1 MAHYVIGDVQGC
13 YIELQ
18 ALVKKINFNPNEDK
32 IIFAGDLVNR
42 GNQSLEV
49 MEFCMKYKGSV
60 KAVLGNHDFYLLYLI
75 EHQKKNKSLKKVLD
89 SKNIRKYHSWLKK
102 LPLLLEIK
110 IKETKET
117 FWISHAG
124 IPYIWDIRMAKKLS
138 KEIQTGMKD
147 DSFKILK
154 NMWGDTP
161 KRWNSDLKGYKRY
174 RTVINYF
181 TRMRFLG
188 KDGSLKLK
196 AKKNKAD
203 EKHIPWFNQTIK
215 NLKKNQY
222 IIFGHWAALEGKT
235 ELANII
241 GVDTGCVWGNKL
253 TAIRLED
260 KKLFQVKKHENL

>member
-13 YIELQ
+13 YSELQ
-18 ALVKKINFNPNEDK
+18 ALVKKIKFNPNKDK

-42 GNQSLEV
+42 GHQSLEV
-49 MEFCMKYKGSV
+49 MDFCMRHKGSI

-89 SKNIRKYHSWLKK
+89 SKNIQKYHSWLKK

-147 DSFKILK
+147 DSFKILE
-154 NMWGDTP
+154 NIWGDTP
-161 KRWNSDLKGYKRY
+161 KIWNSDLKGYKRS
-174 RTVINYF
+174 RTIINYF

-203 EKHIPWFNQTIK
+203 EMHIPWFNQTIK
-215 NLKKNQY
+215 NLKENQY

-235 ELANII
+235 KLTNII

-260 KKLFQVKKHENL
+260 RKLFQVKKA

>member
-13 YIELQ
+13 YSELQ
-18 ALVKKINFNPNEDK
+18 ALVKKIKFNPNKDK

-42 GNQSLEV
+42 GHQSLEV
-49 MEFCMKYKGSV
+49 MEFCMRHKGSI

-89 SKNIRKYHSWLKK
+89 SKNIQKYHSWLKK

-117 FWISHAG
+117 FLISHAG

-147 DSFKILK
+147 DSFKILE
-154 NMWGDTP
+154 NIWGDTP
-161 KRWNSDLKGYKRY
+161 KIWNSDLKGYKRS
-174 RTVINYF
+174 RTNINYF

-203 EKHIPWFNQTIK
+203 EMHVPWFNQTIK
-215 NLKKNQY
+215 NLKENQY

-235 ELANII
+235 KLTNII

-260 KKLFQVKKHENL
+260 RKLFQVKKA

>member
-13 YIELQ
+13 YSELQ
-18 ALVKKINFNPNEDK
+18 ALVKKIKFNPNKDK

-42 GNQSLEV
+42 GHQSLEV
-49 MEFCMKYKGSV
+49 MEFCMRHKGSI

-89 SKNIRKYHSWLKK
+89 SKNIQKYHSWLKK

-154 NMWGDTP
+154 NIWGDTP
-161 KRWNSDLKGYKRY
+161 KIWNSDLKGYKRS
-174 RTVINYF
+174 RTIINYF

-203 EKHIPWFNQTIK
+203 EIHVPWFNQTIK

-235 ELANII
+235 KLTNII

-260 KKLFQVKKHENL
+260 RKLFQVKKA

>member
-13 YIELQ
+13 YSELQ
-18 ALVKKINFNPNEDK
+18 ALVKKIKFNPNKDK

-42 GNQSLEV
+42 GHQSLEV
-49 MEFCMKYKGSV
+49 MEFCMRHKGSI

-89 SKNIRKYHSWLKK
+89 SKNIQKYHSWLKK

-147 DSFKILK
+147 DSFKILE
-154 NMWGDTP
+154 NIWGDTP
-161 KRWNSDLKGYKRY
+161 KIWNSDLKGYKRS
-174 RTVINYF
+174 RTIINYF

-203 EKHIPWFNQTIK
+203 EMHIPWFNQTFK
-215 NLKKNQY
+215 NLKEDQY

-235 ELANII
+235 KLTNII

-260 KKLFQVKKHENL
+260 RKLFQVKKA

>member
-13 YIELQ
+13 YSELQ
-18 ALVKKINFNPNEDK
+18 ALVKKIKFNPNKDK

-42 GNQSLEV
+42 GHQSLEV
-49 MEFCMKYKGSV
+49 MDFCMRYKGSI

-89 SKNIRKYHSWLKK
+89 SKNIQKYHSWLKK

-154 NMWGDTP
+154 NIWGDTP
-161 KRWNSDLKGYKRY
+161 KIWNSDLKGYKRS
-174 RTVINYF
+174 RTIINYF

-203 EKHIPWFNQTIK
+203 EIHVPWFNQTIK
-215 NLKKNQY
+215 NLKENQY

-235 ELANII
+235 KLTNII

-260 KKLFQVKKHENL
+260 RKLFQVKKA

>member
-13 YIELQ
+13 YSELQ
-18 ALVKKINFNPNEDK
+18 ALVKKIKFNPNKDK

-42 GNQSLEV
+42 GHQSLEV
-49 MEFCMKYKGSV
+49 MEFCMRHKGSI

-89 SKNIRKYHSWLKK
+89 SKNIQKYHSWLKK

-147 DSFKILK
+147 DSFKILE
-154 NMWGDTP
+154 NIWGDTP
-161 KRWNSDLKGYKRY
+161 KIWNSDLKGYKRS
-174 RTVINYF
+174 RTIINYF

-203 EKHIPWFNQTIK
+203 EMHIPWFNQTIK
-215 NLKKNQY
+215 NLKENQY

-235 ELANII
+235 KLTNII
-241 GVDTGCVWGNKL
+241 GVDTGCVWGKKL

-260 KKLFQVKKHENL
+260 RKLFQVKKA

>member
-1 MAHYVIGDVQGC
+1 MTNFG
-13 YIELQ
+13 
-18 ALVKKINFNPNEDK
+18 ALVKKIKFNPNKDK

-42 GNQSLEV
+42 GHQSLEV
-49 MEFCMKYKGSV
+49 MEFCMRHKGSI

-89 SKNIRKYHSWLKK
+89 SKNIQKYHSWLKK

-147 DSFKILK
+147 DSFKILE
-154 NMWGDTP
+154 NIWGDTP
-161 KRWNSDLKGYKRY
+161 KIWNSDLKGYKRS
-174 RTVINYF
+174 RTIINYF

-203 EKHIPWFNQTIK
+203 EMHVPWFNQTIK
-215 NLKKNQY
+215 NLKENQY

-235 ELANII
+235 KLTNII

-260 KKLFQVKKHENL
+260 RKLFQVKKA

>member
-13 YIELQ
+13 YSELQ
-18 ALVKKINFNPNEDK
+18 ALVKKIKFNPNKDK

-42 GNQSLEV
+42 GHQSLEV
-49 MEFCMKYKGSV
+49 MEFCMRHKGSI

-89 SKNIRKYHSWLKK
+89 SKNIQKYHSWLKK

-147 DSFKILK
+147 DSFKILE
-154 NMWGDTP
+154 NIWGDTP
-161 KRWNSDLKGYKRY
+161 KIWNSNLKGYKRS
-174 RTVINYF
+174 RTIINYF

-203 EKHIPWFNQTIK
+203 EIHVPWFNQTIK
-215 NLKKNQY
+215 NLKENQY

-235 ELANII
+235 KLTNII

-260 KKLFQVKKHENL
+260 RKLFQVKKA

>member
-13 YIELQ
+13 YSELQ
-18 ALVKKINFNPNEDK
+18 ALVKKIKFNPNKDK

-42 GNQSLEV
+42 GHQSLEV
-49 MEFCMKYKGSV
+49 MEFCMRHKGSI

-89 SKNIRKYHSWLKK
+89 SKNIQKYHSWLKK

-147 DSFKILK
+147 DSFKILE
-154 NMWGDTP
+154 NIWGDTP
-161 KRWNSDLKGYKRY
+161 RIWNSDLKGYKRS
-174 RTVINYF
+174 RTIINYF

-203 EKHIPWFNQTIK
+203 EIHVPWFNQTIK
-215 NLKKNQY
+215 NLKENQY

-235 ELANII
+235 KLTNII

-260 KKLFQVKKHENL
+260 RKLFQVKKA

>member
-13 YIELQ
+13 YSELQ
-18 ALVKKINFNPNEDK
+18 ALVKKIKFNPNKDK

-42 GNQSLEV
+42 GHQSLEV
-49 MEFCMKYKGSV
+49 MEFCMRHKGSI

-89 SKNIRKYHSWLKK
+89 SKNIQKYHSWLKK

-154 NMWGDTP
+154 NIWGDTP
-161 KRWNSDLKGYKRY
+161 KIWNSDLKGYKRS
-174 RTVINYF
+174 RTIINDF

-203 EKHIPWFNQTIK
+203 EMHVPWFNQTIK
-215 NLKKNQY
+215 NLKENQY

-235 ELANII
+235 KLTNII

-260 KKLFQVKKHENL
+260 RKLFQVKKA

>member
-13 YIELQ
+13 YSELQ
-18 ALVKKINFNPNEDK
+18 ALIKKIKFNPSKDK

-49 MEFCMKYKGSV
+49 MEFCMKYKGSI

-75 EHQKKNKSLKKVLD
+75 EHQKKNKSLKKVLE
-89 SKNIRKYHSWLKK
+89 SRNIQKYHSWLKK
-102 LPLLLEIK
+102 LPLLLEVK

-124 IPYIWDIRMAKKLS
+124 IPYLWDMRMAKKLS
-138 KEIQTGMKD
+138 KEIQAGMKD
-147 DSFKILK
+147 DSYKILE
-154 NMWGDTP
+154 NIWGDTP
-161 KRWNSDLKGYKRY
+161 KIWNPDLKGYKRS
-174 RTVINYF
+174 RTIINYF

-203 EKHIPWFNQTIK
+203 EIHIPWFNQTIK
-215 NLKKNQY
+215 NLKDNQY

-235 ELANII
+235 KLTNII

-260 KKLFQVKKHENL
+260 RKLFQVKKT

>member
-13 YIELQ
+13 YSELQ
-18 ALVKKINFNPNEDK
+18 ALVKKIKFNPNKDK

-42 GNQSLEV
+42 GHQSLEV
-49 MEFCMKYKGSV
+49 MEFCMRHKGSI

-89 SKNIRKYHSWLKK
+89 SKNIQKYHSWLKK

-110 IKETKET
+110 IKEAKET

-147 DSFKILK
+147 DSFKILE
-154 NMWGDTP
+154 NIWGDTP
-161 KRWNSDLKGYKRY
+161 KIWNSDLKGYKRS
-174 RTVINYF
+174 RTIINYF

-203 EKHIPWFNQTIK
+203 EMHVPWFNQTIK
-215 NLKKNQY
+215 NLKENQY

-235 ELANII
+235 KLTNII

-260 KKLFQVKKHENL
+260 RKLFQVKKA

>member
-13 YIELQ
+13 YSELQ
-18 ALVKKINFNPNEDK
+18 ALVKKIKFNPNKDK

-49 MEFCMKYKGSV
+49 MEFCMKYKGSI

-75 EHQKKNKSLKKVLD
+75 EHQKKNKSLKKVLE
-89 SKNIRKYHSWLKK
+89 SRNIQKYHSWLKK
-102 LPLLLEIK
+102 LPLLLEVK

-124 IPYIWDIRMAKKLS
+124 IPYLWDMRMAKKLS
-138 KEIQTGMKD
+138 KEIQAGMKD
-147 DSFKILK
+147 DSYKILE
-154 NMWGDTP
+154 NIWGDTP
-161 KRWNSDLKGYKRY
+161 KIWNPDLKGYKRS
-174 RTVINYF
+174 RTIINYF

-203 EKHIPWFNQTIK
+203 EIHIPWFNQTIK
-215 NLKKNQY
+215 NLKDNQY

-235 ELANII
+235 KLTNII

-260 KKLFQVKKHENL
+260 RKLFQVKKT

>member
-13 YIELQ
+13 YSELQ
-18 ALVKKINFNPNEDK
+18 ALVKKIKFNPNKDK

-42 GNQSLEV
+42 GHQSLEV
-49 MEFCMKYKGSV
+49 MEFCMRHKGSI

-89 SKNIRKYHSWLKK
+89 SKNIQKYHSWLKK

-147 DSFKILK
+147 DSFKILE
-154 NMWGDTP
+154 NIWGDTP
-161 KRWNSDLKGYKRY
+161 KIWNSDLKGYKRS
-174 RTVINYF
+174 RTIINYF

-203 EKHIPWFNQTIK
+203 EMHVPWFNQTIK

-235 ELANII
+235 KLTNII

-260 KKLFQVKKHENL
+260 RKLFQVKKA

>member
-13 YIELQ
+13 YSELQ
-18 ALVKKINFNPNEDK
+18 ALVKKIKFNPNKDK

-42 GNQSLEV
+42 GHQSLEV
-49 MEFCMKYKGSV
+49 MEFCMRYKGSI

-89 SKNIRKYHSWLKK
+89 SKNIQKYHSWLKK

-147 DSFKILK
+147 DSFKILE
-154 NMWGDTP
+154 NIWGDTP
-161 KRWNSDLKGYKRY
+161 KIWNSDLKGYKRS
-174 RTVINYF
+174 RTIINYF

-203 EKHIPWFNQTIK
+203 EMHVPWFNQTIK
-215 NLKKNQY
+215 NLKENQY

-235 ELANII
+235 KLTNII

-260 KKLFQVKKHENL
+260 RKLFQVKKA

>member
-13 YIELQ
+13 YSELQ
-18 ALVKKINFNPNEDK
+18 ALVKKIKFNPNKDK

-42 GNQSLEV
+42 GHQSLEV
-49 MEFCMKYKGSV
+49 MEFCMRHKGSI

-89 SKNIRKYHSWLKK
+89 SKNIQKYHSWLKK

-147 DSFKILK
+147 DSFKILE
-154 NMWGDTP
+154 NIWGDTP
-161 KRWNSDLKGYKRY
+161 KIWNSDLKGYKRS
-174 RTVINYF
+174 RAIINYF

-203 EKHIPWFNQTIK
+203 EMHIPWFNQTIK
-215 NLKKNQY
+215 NLKENQY

-235 ELANII
+235 KLTNII

-260 KKLFQVKKHENL
+260 RKLFQVKKA

>member
-13 YIELQ
+13 YSELQ
-18 ALVKKINFNPNEDK
+18 ALVKKIKFNPNKDK
-32 IIFAGDLVNR
+32 IIFTGDLVNR
-42 GNQSLEV
+42 GHQSLEV
-49 MEFCMKYKGSV
+49 MEFCMRHKGSI

-89 SKNIRKYHSWLKK
+89 SKNIQKYHSWLKK

-124 IPYIWDIRMAKKLS
+124 IPYLWDMRMAKKLS
-138 KEIQTGMKD
+138 KEIQAGMKD
-147 DSFKILK
+147 DSFKILE
-154 NMWGDTP
+154 NIWGDTP
-161 KRWNSDLKGYKRY
+161 KIWNSGLKGYKRS
-174 RTVINYF
+174 RTIINYF

-203 EKHIPWFNQTIK
+203 EIHIPWFNQTIK
-215 NLKKNQY
+215 NLKDNQY

-235 ELANII
+235 KLTNII

-260 KKLFQVKKHENL
+260 RKLFQVKKT

>member
-13 YIELQ
+13 YSELQ
-18 ALVKKINFNPNEDK
+18 ALVKKIKFNSNKDK

-42 GNQSLEV
+42 GHQSLEV
-49 MEFCMKYKGSV
+49 MEFCMRHKGSI

-89 SKNIRKYHSWLKK
+89 SKNIQKYHSWLKK

-147 DSFKILK
+147 DSFKILE
-154 NMWGDTP
+154 NIWGDTP
-161 KRWNSDLKGYKRY
+161 KIWNSDLKGYKRS
-174 RTVINYF
+174 RTIINYF

-203 EKHIPWFNQTIK
+203 EMHVPWFNQTIK
-215 NLKKNQY
+215 NLKENQY

-235 ELANII
+235 KLTNII

-260 KKLFQVKKHENL
+260 RKLFQVKKA

>member
-13 YIELQ
+13 YSELQ
-18 ALVKKINFNPNEDK
+18 ALINKIKFNPSKDK

-49 MEFCMKYKGSV
+49 MEFCMKYKGSI

-75 EHQKKNKSLKKVLD
+75 EHQKKNKSLKKVLE
-89 SKNIRKYHSWLKK
+89 SRNIQKYHSWLKK
-102 LPLLLEIK
+102 SPLLLEVK

-124 IPYIWDIRMAKKLS
+124 IPYLWDMRMAKKLS
-138 KEIQTGMKD
+138 KEIQAGMKD
-147 DSFKILK
+147 DSYKILE
-154 NMWGDTP
+154 NIWGDTP
-161 KRWNSDLKGYKRY
+161 KIWNPDLKGYKRS
-174 RTVINYF
+174 RTIINYF

-203 EKHIPWFNQTIK
+203 EIHIPWFNQTIK
-215 NLKKNQY
+215 NLKDNQY

-235 ELANII
+235 KLTNII

-260 KKLFQVKKHENL
+260 RKLFQVKKT

>member
-13 YIELQ
+13 YSELQ
-18 ALVKKINFNPNEDK
+18 ALVKKIKFNPNKDK

-42 GNQSLEV
+42 GHQSLEV
-49 MEFCMKYKGSV
+49 MEFCMRYKGSI

-89 SKNIRKYHSWLKK
+89 SKNIQKYHSWLKK

-124 IPYIWDIRMAKKLS
+124 IPYLWDMRMAKKLS
-138 KEIQTGMKD
+138 KEIQAGMKD
-147 DSFKILK
+147 DSFKILE
-154 NMWGDTP
+154 NIWGDTP
-161 KRWNSDLKGYKRY
+161 KIWNSGLKGYKRS
-174 RTVINYF
+174 RTIINYF

-203 EKHIPWFNQTIK
+203 EIHIPWFNQTIK
-215 NLKKNQY
+215 NLKDNQY

-235 ELANII
+235 KLTNII

-260 KKLFQVKKHENL
+260 RKLFQVKKT

>member
-1 MAHYVIGDVQGC
+1 MAHYVIGDVQGS
-13 YIELQ
+13 YSELQ
-18 ALVKKINFNPNEDK
+18 ALVKKKKFNPNKDK

-42 GNQSLEV
+42 GHQSLEV
-49 MEFCMKYKGSV
+49 MEFCMRHKGSI

-89 SKNIRKYHSWLKK
+89 SKNIQKYHSWLKK

-147 DSFKILK
+147 DSFKILE
-154 NMWGDTP
+154 NIWGDTP
-161 KRWNSDLKGYKRY
+161 KIWNSDLKGYKRS
-174 RTVINYF
+174 RTIINYF

-203 EKHIPWFNQTIK
+203 DIHIPWFNQTIK
-215 NLKKNQY
+215 NLKDNQY

-235 ELANII
+235 KLTNII

-260 KKLFQVKKHENL
+260 RKLFQVKKA

>member
-13 YIELQ
+13 YSELQ
-18 ALVKKINFNPNEDK
+18 ALVKKIKFNPNKDK

-42 GNQSLEV
+42 GHQSLEV
-49 MEFCMKYKGSV
+49 MEFCMRHKGSI

-89 SKNIRKYHSWLKK
+89 SKNIQKYHSWLKK

-147 DSFKILK
+147 DSFKILE
-154 NMWGDTP
+154 NIWGDTP
-161 KRWNSDLKGYKRY
+161 KIWNSDLKGYKRP
-174 RTVINYF
+174 RTIINYF

-203 EKHIPWFNQTIK
+203 EMHIPWFNQTIK
-215 NLKKNQY
+215 NLKENQY

-235 ELANII
+235 KLTNII

-260 KKLFQVKKHENL
+260 RKLFQVKKA

>member
-13 YIELQ
+13 YSELQ
-18 ALVKKINFNPNEDK
+18 ALVKKIKFNPNKDK

-42 GNQSLEV
+42 GHQSLEV
-49 MEFCMKYKGSV
+49 MEFCMRHKGSI

-89 SKNIRKYHSWLKK
+89 SKNIQKYHSWLKK

-147 DSFKILK
+147 DSFKILE
-154 NMWGDTP
+154 NIWGDTP
-161 KRWNSDLKGYKRY
+161 KIWNSNLKGYKRS
-174 RTVINYF
+174 RTIINYF

-203 EKHIPWFNQTIK
+203 EMHVPWFNQTIK
-215 NLKKNQY
+215 NLKENQY

-235 ELANII
+235 KLTNII

-260 KKLFQVKKHENL
+260 RKLFQVKKA

>member
-13 YIELQ
+13 YSELQ
-18 ALVKKINFNPNEDK
+18 ALVKKIKFNPNKDK

-42 GNQSLEV
+42 GHQSLEV
-49 MEFCMKYKGSV
+49 MEFCMRHKGSI

-89 SKNIRKYHSWLKK
+89 SKNIQKYHSWLKK

-138 KEIQTGMKD
+138 KEIQTEMKD
-147 DSFKILK
+147 DSFKILE
-154 NMWGDTP
+154 NIWGDTP
-161 KRWNSDLKGYKRY
+161 KIWNSDLKGYKRS
-174 RTVINYF
+174 RTIINYF

-203 EKHIPWFNQTIK
+203 EMHVPWFNQTIK
-215 NLKKNQY
+215 NLKENQY

-235 ELANII
+235 KLTNII

-260 KKLFQVKKHENL
+260 RKLFQVKKA

>member
-13 YIELQ
+13 YSELK
-18 ALVKKINFNPNEDK
+18 ALVKKIKFNPNKDK

-42 GNQSLEV
+42 GHQSLEV
-49 MEFCMKYKGSV
+49 MEFCMRHKGSI

-89 SKNIRKYHSWLKK
+89 SKNIQKYHSWLKK

-147 DSFKILK
+147 DSFKILE
-154 NMWGDTP
+154 NIWGDTP
-161 KRWNSDLKGYKRY
+161 KIWNSDLKGYKRS
-174 RTVINYF
+174 RTIINYF

-203 EKHIPWFNQTIK
+203 EMHVPWFNQTIK
-215 NLKKNQY
+215 NLKENQY

-235 ELANII
+235 KLTNII

-260 KKLFQVKKHENL
+260 RKLFQVKKA

>member
-13 YIELQ
+13 YSELQ
-18 ALVKKINFNPNEDK
+18 ALVKKIKFNPNKDK

-42 GNQSLEV
+42 GHQSLEV
-49 MEFCMKYKGSV
+49 MEFCMRHKGSI

-89 SKNIRKYHSWLKK
+89 SKNIQKYHSWLKK
-102 LPLLLEIK
+102 LPLLLEIN

-147 DSFKILK
+147 DSFKILE
-154 NMWGDTP
+154 NIWGDTP
-161 KRWNSDLKGYKRY
+161 RIWNSDLKGYKRS
-174 RTVINYF
+174 RTIINYF

-203 EKHIPWFNQTIK
+203 EMHVPWFNQTIK
-215 NLKKNQY
+215 NLKENQY

-235 ELANII
+235 KLTNII

-260 KKLFQVKKHENL
+260 RKLFQVKKA